1 MEKLIVSISPHV
13 RAKEDVDSI
22 MRDVIFSLF
31 PTTLIGVVVFGLHA
45 LYVVLTA
52 VSVSILSEAIIQ
64 RLMKR
69 EITVRDGSAA
79 ITGLLLALNLPPGAP
94 LWMVCIGAGLAI
106 GLGKQ
111 VYGGLGH
118 NPFNPALIARVIL
131 LVSFPVQMTSWTFP
145 LFIDIDGKTCATPLG
160 VLKEQGVEAASQ
172 IPLLSLFLGE
182 TPGCIGEISAAALLL
197 GAIYL
202 LIKGH
207 ITWHIPISFIG
218 TVGIFTLI
226 LWLFGITANPL
237 FHILSGGLILGA
249 FFMATDMVTSP
260 ITKKGGLIFGT
271 GCGILTVII
280 RLWAGYPEGVSF
292 AILIMNAFCPLID
305 KWRFTH
311 PTKFG
316 GK

>member
-1 MEKLIVSISPHV
+1 MEKLIVSTSPHIRV
-13 RAKEDVDSI
+13 EEDVGSI
-22 MRDVIFSLF
+22 MRDVIFSLL
-31 PTTLIGVVVFGLHA
+31 PTTLIGVVIFGLHA

-52 VSVSILSEAIIQ
+52 VSVAILSEAIIQ

-79 ITGLLLALNLPPGAP
+79 ITGLLLALNLPPSAP
-94 LWMVCIGAGLAI
+94 LWMTCIGAGLAI

-111 VYGGLGH
+111 VYGGLGY

-131 LVSFPVQMTSWTFP
+131 LVSFPVQMTTWTDP
-145 LFIDIDGKTCATPLG
+145 LFIDAKTGATPLG
-160 VLKEQGVEAASQ
+160 ILKEQGIEAASQ
-172 IPLLSLFLGE
+172 ISLLSLFLGE
-182 TPGCIGEISAAALLL
+182 TSGCIGEVSAVALLV

-218 TVGIFTLI
+218 TAGIFTLI

-260 ITKKGGLIFGT
+260 ITKKGKIIFGI

-292 AILIMNAFCPLID
+292 SILIMNAFTPLID
-305 KWRFTH
+305 RWRFTH